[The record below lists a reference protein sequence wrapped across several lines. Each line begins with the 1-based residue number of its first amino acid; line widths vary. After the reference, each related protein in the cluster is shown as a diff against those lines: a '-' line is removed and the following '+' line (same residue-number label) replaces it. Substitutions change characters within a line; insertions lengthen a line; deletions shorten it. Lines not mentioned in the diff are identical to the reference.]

1 MKYRVITERP
11 AEADLA
17 EIFHWIARDSPVNAA
32 RWQNALERL
41 IDSLGAFPERC
52 AFAPE
57 SEAFNYQ
64 IRQLLH
70 GNYRILFTI
79 REQAVYVLHVR
90 HGARQQLTPEGE
102 T

>member
-1 MKYRVITERP
+1 MNYRVITEP
-11 AEADLA
+11 QAESDIAEA
-17 EIFHWIARDSPVNAA
+17 FHWIARDSPLNAA
-32 RWQNALERL
+32 RWQNNLEAV
-41 IDSLGAFPERC
+41 IDSLDTFPERC
-52 AFAPE
+52 AIAPE
-57 SEAFNYQ
+57 TDAFDYE

-90 HGARQQLTPEGE
+90 HGARQHLTPEGE